1 MAAQVNVETNSV
13 PQQPNSLSFLSQ
25 IKKAKVESKDRAQ
38 FIGNSLKIYFESEL
52 NTYLVKFGTGLF
64 FAVSIVCNLN

>member
-13 PQQPNSLSFLSQ
+13 PQQPSSLSLLSQ
-25 IKKAKVESKDRAQ
+25 IKKAKVESKDTAQ

-52 NTYLVKFGTGLF
+52 ITFLVNLGTGLF
-64 FAVSIVCNLN
+64 FAVSIVCAI